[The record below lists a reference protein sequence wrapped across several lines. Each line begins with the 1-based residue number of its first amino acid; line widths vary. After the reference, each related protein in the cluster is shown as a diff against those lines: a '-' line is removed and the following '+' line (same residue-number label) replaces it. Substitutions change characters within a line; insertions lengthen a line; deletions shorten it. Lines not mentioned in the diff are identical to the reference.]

1 MKVSA
6 LIVNIPV
13 SIGELID
20 KITILEIK
28 KKIMGELPPIIKELD
43 LLQKIENDLALDQ
56 NVQVLKVTLREINE
70 ELWFIEEAKRNHEKK
85 QIFDEK
91 FIELARNV
99 YLKNDRRASIK
110 GEINRI
116 CNSEIVE
123 VKSHEIRRKAN

>member
-6 LIVNIPV
+6 LRVNIPV

-28 KKIMGELPPIIKELD
+28 RKIMGELPQIIKELD
-43 LLQKIENDLALDQ
+43 LLQKIENDLTLDR
-56 NVQVLKVTLREINE
+56 NVQVLKGALRKVNE

-85 QIFDEK
+85 QIFDDK

-99 YLKNDRRASIK
+99 YLKNDTRASIK
-110 GEINRI
+110 GEINKI

-123 VKSHEIRRKAN
+123 VKSHKIQ